1 MIFYWFVQNFIV
13 WPLAG
18 VVLRILFKI
27 EIRGRENLAGVRPP
41 LIIASNHKTLIDGF
55 LLMIALPWLS
65 PVLPGRYMTEEFEF
79 RARALRILARLRIL
93 RFFYILTGGFPSK
106 RGQGIENAIKIPAA
120 ILKNGGTVL
129 MFPEGKLVR
138 ENSLGQFY
146 HGTSALVLAATVSI
160 LPVYIKVSRGK
171 FTITFGKV
179 FSLETASKEEG
190 TEILKKKIEELQ

>member
-1 MIFYWFVQNFIV
+1 MQNFIV

-27 EIRGRENLAGVRPP
+27 EIRGRENLASVRPP

-65 PVLPGRYMTEEFEF
+65 PILPGRYMTEEFEF

-93 RFFYILTGGFPSK
+93 RFFYILTGGFSSK

-138 ENSLGQFY
+138 EDSLGQFY

>member
-1 MIFYWFVQNFIV
+1 MQNFIV